1 MVSWA
6 TSVAGRTRNAAS
18 ARSRQAIPGYR
29 ELIPLLREFPFKSF
43 FIERLLILFWECR
56 TWPRALCEKASDI
69 GTAVRRSHHYAWSM
83 EHGTWSGGSRAGLAF
98 SVGFAYEISTELA
111 GGKELTG

>member
-1 MVSWA
+1 MSYLA
-6 TSVAGRTRNAAS
+6 QGA
-18 ARSRQAIPGYR
+18 
-29 ELIPLLREFPFKSF
+29 LRE
-43 FIERLLILFWECR
+43 
-56 TWPRALCEKASDI
+56 
-69 GTAVRRSHHYAWSM
+69 GVRHRHSRSEESSLRM